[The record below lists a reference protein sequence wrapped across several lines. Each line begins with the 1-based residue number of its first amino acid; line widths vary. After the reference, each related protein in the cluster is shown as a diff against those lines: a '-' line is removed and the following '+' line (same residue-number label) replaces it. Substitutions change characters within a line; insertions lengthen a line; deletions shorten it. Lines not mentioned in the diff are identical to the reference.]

1 MAAMRLPIGHC
12 STRSSIP
19 QPVHRGC
26 RSTTVAALA
35 SASRSTPAWSSS
47 PMAPKIPSAASSAF
61 SPAIPVPAFFAT
73 PMLVILARSSSL
85 LLTTSISPCSRC
97 GEIDVVAGIGDA
109 GRLGRFKAV
118 RGSPTPVQ
126 RARDRHGYFCGT
138 LRIGLLIHRNRMQKL
153 IECVPNF
160 SEGRDQNVI
169 RQITDAVKSTDGVSL
184 LDIDPGASTNRTVV
198 TFVGSPDAAVEAAFR
213 AIKKAAELIDMR
225 KHKGA
230 HPRMGATDVCPF
242 IPVSNVSWDEAVECA
257 RKLGKRVSEE
267 LKIPVYL
274 YEKAA
279 KDNARS
285 NLAVIRAGEYEG
297 FFEKIKQPEW
307 KPDFG
312 PAVFNKN
319 SGATVIGVRDFLVAY
334 NANLNTKSVRRANS
348 VAFDVREQGRVKTED
363 GTPSGK
369 PVLGLNGEP
378 VRIPGILKHVKAIGW
393 FVKEYGIAQVS
404 MNLTNIEETP
414 LHVAFDACV
423 QAAAERG
430 LRVTGSEIVGMV
442 PKKSLVDAGRYFL
455 RKQRC
460 SEGASEEELMDI
472 AIRSMGLGELKP
484 FDPIEKVIELKIQS
498 TESKKS
504 LVKMNM
510 REFCNETLSDSP
522 APGGGSVAALM
533 GALGASLGGMVA
545 NLSAGKRGWD
555 DKLEYFSDWAVKAQ
569 QLKDELLSLVDEDT
583 AAFNKVIDSFA
594 LPKASAEEKT
604 ARSAAIEAATK
615 YAAEVPVKV
624 METASRSYALL
635 AEMAERGNPA
645 SVSDVGVGA
654 LAIRACIDGAALNVR
669 INLANLKDEKF
680 KSDLQKKVRKLQAD
694 SESAFKKID
703 QIVQSKLT

>member
-1 MAAMRLPIGHC
+1 
-12 STRSSIP
+12 
-19 QPVHRGC
+19 
-26 RSTTVAALA
+26 
-35 SASRSTPAWSSS
+35 
-47 PMAPKIPSAASSAF
+47 
-61 SPAIPVPAFFAT
+61 
-73 PMLVILARSSSL
+73 
-85 LLTTSISPCSRC
+85 
-97 GEIDVVAGIGDA
+97 
-109 GRLGRFKAV
+109 
-118 RGSPTPVQ
+118 
-126 RARDRHGYFCGT
+126 
-138 LRIGLLIHRNRMQKL
+138 MQKL
-153 IECVPNF
+153 IECVPNV

-169 RQITDAVKSTDGVSL
+169 RQITDAVKSVEGVSL

-257 RKLGKRVSEE
+257 RKLGKRVGEE

-279 KDNARS
+279 KDKSRS

-297 FFEKIKQPEW
+297 FFEKIKQSEW

-312 PAVFNKN
+312 PAVFNDK

-363 GTPSGK
+363 GTASGK

-455 RKQRC
+455 RRQRW

-504 LVKMNM
+504 LVKMNV

-583 AAFNKVIDSFA
+583 AAFNKVMDSFA
-594 LPKASAEEKT
+594 LPKESAEEKT

-615 YAAEVPVKV
+615 YAAEVPLKV
-624 METASRSYALL
+624 METASKAYALL

-654 LAIRACIDGAALNVR
+654 LAIRACIEGAALNVR
-669 INLANLKDEKF
+669 INLGQLKDERF
-680 KSDLQKKVRKLQAD
+680 KTNLHEKLRKISAD
-694 SESAFKKID
+694 SEAQFKNIK
-703 QIVQSKLT
+703 QVVEGKLSES